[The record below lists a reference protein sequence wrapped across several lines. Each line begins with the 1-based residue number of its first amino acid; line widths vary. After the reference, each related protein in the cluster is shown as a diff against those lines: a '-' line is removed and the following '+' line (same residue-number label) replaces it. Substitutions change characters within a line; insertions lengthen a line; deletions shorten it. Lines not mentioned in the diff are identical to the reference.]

1 MKMKPYVILCF
12 IAAPSSL
19 LAQEAMSLQQAQ
31 DYAVEHAYHVQHSQ
45 FDRDVAALLVK
56 ETTSTGL
63 PQING
68 TIDYQNFIDI
78 PTQVAPAD
86 AFGFPVY
93 LNDFLFD
100 VSEETGVSLDAP
112 EFDPNAISEFKFG
125 ASQTMTAGVSVS
137 QLIFN
142 GSYFVGL
149 QAAKAYVNVMDLTVE
164 KAEIDIRDQVAQAYH
179 TVVIADENVLILEE
193 SRSLMTK
200 MLEEITA
207 IVKTGFGEEQD
218 IDQIQLSI
226 SNLDSQISYAK
237 SQKLIALGLLKF
249 QMGMDFDSELR
260 LSDSINSLIGVDAEI
275 ASLPFSVT
283 SVQSYIIQNELL
295 NLHELNVRNEKARGL
310 PTIGAFYNYQR
321 NAQRDQFNFLDFDE
335 KWYPIQVWGVQLSMP
350 IFNGFQGKHRVEK
363 ARVEVARAKSN
374 LSQVEQ
380 ASRLEYETALN
391 EYNFAKENMGNQTS
405 SKELAQ
411 RIFNNTQIKYREG
424 IASSMELT
432 QAEEQLLGTQGGYI
446 NSAFQLLNAKSRL
459 QKALNNY

>member
-1 MKMKPYVILCF
+1 
-12 IAAPSSL
+12 
-19 LAQEAMSLQQAQ
+19 
-31 DYAVEHAYHVQHSQ
+31 
-45 FDRDVAALLVK
+45 
-56 ETTSTGL
+56 
-63 PQING
+63 
-68 TIDYQNFIDI
+68 
-78 PTQVAPAD
+78 
-86 AFGFPVY
+86 
-93 LNDFLFD
+93 
-100 VSEETGVSLDAP
+100 
-112 EFDPNAISEFKFG
+112 
-125 ASQTMTAGVSVS
+125 
-137 QLIFN
+137 
-142 GSYFVGL
+142 
-149 QAAKAYVNVMDLTVE
+149 
-164 KAEIDIRDQVAQAYH
+164 
-179 TVVIADENVLILEE
+179 
-193 SRSLMTK
+193 
-200 MLEEITA
+200 
-207 IVKTGFGEEQD
+207 
-218 IDQIQLSI
+218 
-226 SNLDSQISYAK
+226 
-237 SQKLIALGLLKF
+237 
-249 QMGMDFDSELR
+249 
-260 LSDSINSLIGVDAEI
+260 
-275 ASLPFSVT
+275 
-283 SVQSYIIQNELL
+283 
-295 NLHELNVRNEKARGL
+295 VRNEKARGL